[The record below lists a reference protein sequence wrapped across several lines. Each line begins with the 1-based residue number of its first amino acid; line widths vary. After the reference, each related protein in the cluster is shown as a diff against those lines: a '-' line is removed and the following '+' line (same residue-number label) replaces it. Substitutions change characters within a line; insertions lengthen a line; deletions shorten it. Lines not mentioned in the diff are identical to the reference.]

1 MGTRKPTGPLL
12 QKLRGLMKQTKFTP
26 EPLQAYIVPQK
37 DPHNS
42 EYLAPN
48 YERRAFI
55 SGFTGSTGTAVITMT
70 AACLWTDGRYFLQAS
85 DELDGNWTLMKE
97 GVVGTP
103 KLEDWLSK
111 ELPRGSRVGVDP
123 TLVSVGDW
131 CTWSTELHSRQHSL
145 VPVSTNLVDE
155 LWDTRPAPPDSPLI
169 PHPIRYSGKS
179 SHTKITEVRKKMEEK
194 NVSMLIVSALDE
206 VAWLLNLRGSD
217 IPYNPVFFAYV
228 VINST
233 DINVFIDSR
242 KLTPAIHSHFSEEEL
257 NVTIQ
262 PYENIVTF
270 LGDVVKK
277 GSSSEKYWIPH
288 LTSYAVASIFP
299 ESSRINDESPI
310 SAMKALKNPTEVK
323 GLIDAHVRDG
333 AALVCYL
340 AWLEKQLGKGANV
353 TEISGATRLE
363 EFRREQEN
371 FVGLSF
377 PTISSSGPHAAV
389 IHYQPSEVTDKQ
401 ITTDQ
406 VYLCDSG
413 AQYKDG
419 TTDITRTVHFG
430 TPTDYQKECFTRVF
444 KGHVALASVAFP
456 AKIKGNCLDTL
467 ARHSLWTVGLD
478 YMHGTGHG
486 IGSYLNVHEGPMGI
500 SWRPYPDDPG
510 LQEGMFLS
518 NEPGYYED
526 GQFGIRIENI
536 QRIIPAKTK
545 YQKKKFLSFEV
556 VSLAPI
562 QVKLLEPKLLTKEE
576 IEWLNRYHTEVR
588 EKLTP
593 LLLKLGHNDTADWL
607 RRETEPIG

>member
-1 MGTRKPTGPLL
+1 M
-12 QKLRGLMKQTKFTP
+12 KLNKYP
-26 EPLQAYIVPQK
+26 AESIQAYIVPQK

-42 EYLAPN
+42 EYLASN
-48 YERRAFI
+48 YKRREFI
-55 SGFTGSTGTAVITMT
+55 SGFSGSSGTAVITLT

-85 DELDGNWTLMKE
+85 DELDENWTLMKE
-97 GVVGTP
+97 GVPGTP
-103 KLEDWLSK
+103 KLEAWLTK

-123 TLVSVGDW
+123 LLVSLGDW
-131 CTWSTELHSRQHSL
+131 RTWSTELHNYQHVL
-145 VPVSTNLVDE
+145 VPVATNLIDE
-155 LWDTRPAPPDSPLI
+155 LWDQRPAPSNFPLI
-169 PHPIRYSGKS
+169 PHPLRYSGKS
-179 SHTKITEVRKKMEEK
+179 SQKKITEIRKKIEEK
-194 NVSMLIVSALDE
+194 NASVLVISALDE

-228 VINST
+228 VITTN
-233 DINVFIDSR
+233 DVIVFIDSR
-242 KLTPAIHSHFSEEEL
+242 KLAPAIHSHFSEEDIK
-257 NVTIQ
+257 VTVQ
-262 PYENIVTF
+262 PYENIVSF
-270 LGDVVKK
+270 LGDLVKK
-277 GSSSEKYWIPH
+277 ASPGEKYWISH
-288 LTSYAVASIFP
+288 LTSYAVGSVFR
-299 ESSRINDESPI
+299 EGSRINDITPI
-310 SAMKALKNPTEVK
+310 AHMKAIKNPTEVQ
-323 GLIDAHVRDG
+323 GMIDAHVRDG

-340 AWLEKQLGKGANV
+340 AWLECQLAKGSTV
-353 TEISGATRLE
+353 TEISGANKLE

-377 PTISSSGPHAAV
+377 PTISSSGSHGAV
-389 IHYQPSEVTDKQ
+389 IHYEPSNETDKK
-401 ITTDQ
+401 ITTEE

-430 TPTDYQKECFTRVF
+430 TPTAYQKECFTRVF
-444 KGHVALASVAFP
+444 KGHVALATVVYP

-510 LQEGMFLS
+510 LEEGMFLS

-526 GQFGIRIENI
+526 GHFGFRIEDI

-545 YQKKKFLSFEV
+545 YQKKDFLGFEV

-576 IEWLNRYHTEVR
+576 IEWLNRYHSEVR

-593 LLLKLGHNDTADWL
+593 VLLKLGHNEAVEWL
-607 RRETEPIG
+607 HRETEPIG